1 MQSTPILWPAIIHGA
16 CMTEICDAVQ
26 EHTVNRS
33 MSCTLTRHGRL
44 TLIVGPFETVKRMI
58 PMRITDISISMVALR
73 PIQSP
78 IKPKQSCPMRM
89 PINCK
94 YVVAWVQTCTV
105 QPESSCRLIYL
116 VHTVASV
123 FSRVQ
128 SSSCAEFVTCNQ
140 NLTSLQSL
148 NLLQQL
154 GYACLKRTL
163 LLLIEKICT
172 PDGSSNFYM
181 IGGR

>member
-1 MQSTPILWPAIIHGA
+1 MQSTPILWPATIHGA
-16 CMTEICDAVQ
+16 CMTELCDAVH

-33 MSCTLTRHGRL
+33 MSCTLTTHGRL

-94 YVVAWVQTCTV
+94 YVVAWVQTCTI
-105 QPESSCRLIYL
+105 QPESSCETIYL
-116 VHTVASV
+116 VRTVASV
-123 FSRVQ
+123 LSGVQ
-128 SSSCAEFVTCNQ
+128 FSSCASKLCHVQSKSNLIAVSEFAPAVRVRLFEEDTVV
-140 NLTSLQSL
+140 
-148 NLLQQL
+148 
-154 GYACLKRTL
+154 A
-163 LLLIEKICT
+163 
-172 PDGSSNFYM
+172 D
-181 IGGR
+181 